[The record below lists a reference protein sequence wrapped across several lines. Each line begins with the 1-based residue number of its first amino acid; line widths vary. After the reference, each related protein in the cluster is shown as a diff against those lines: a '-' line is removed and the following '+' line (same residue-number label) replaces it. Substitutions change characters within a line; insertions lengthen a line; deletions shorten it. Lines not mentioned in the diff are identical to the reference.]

1 MQTEKQLIQNL
12 EQTTPV
18 FSSFDKVY
26 WNKNS
31 NRIQVWGWS
40 ILGGLI
46 LALFLPWTQTIRSK
60 GLVTTLRQEQ
70 RPQDIPTVIGGRI
83 LEWKVKEG
91 DYVKKG
97 DTLVLLGEIKED
109 YLDPQLLQRT
119 KEVVDSKAS
128 ATDNYKGKM
137 QSVNEQISAL
147 EQTREWKM
155 KQIANKTFQQSL
167 KISADSLDLV
177 AAQSDFQIK
186 SFQFKRQQSL
196 YDSGLVSLAQ
206 LEQRKQSFI
215 ESQAKKNSAQV
226 KLDNSR
232 QEFERLKME
241 QKETLKEYEEK
252 LAKALGD
259 RYSSNAQVAT
269 GEGELAKMK
278 NQLAN
283 YSIRNKLY
291 AIVAPQNGQVVRA
304 YKKGVN
310 EIVKEGEKLLYFVPS
325 QRELAVEIFVKPV
338 DLTLLDTGQTVRVFF
353 DGFPALVFSGWP
365 QASYGTFSGKVMA
378 IDNAAGPDGLFRV
391 LVKEDASFKPWPRL
405 LKVGAGTEGL
415 ALLNDVPLWYEFWRN
430 VNGFPPDFYKGSEK
444 EKSK

>member
-1 MQTEKQLIQNL
+1 
-12 EQTTPV
+12 
-18 FSSFDKVY
+18 
-26 WNKNS
+26 
-31 NRIQVWGWS
+31 
-40 ILGGLI
+40 
-46 LALFLPWTQTIRSK
+46 
-60 GLVTTLRQEQ
+60 
-70 RPQDIPTVIGGRI
+70 
-83 LEWKVKEG
+83 
-91 DYVKKG
+91 
-97 DTLVLLGEIKED
+97 
-109 YLDPQLLQRT
+109 
-119 KEVVDSKAS
+119 
-128 ATDNYKGKM
+128 
-137 QSVNEQISAL
+137 
-147 EQTREWKM
+147 
-155 KQIANKTFQQSL
+155 
-167 KISADSLDLV
+167 
-177 AAQSDFQIK
+177 
-186 SFQFKRQQSL
+186 
-196 YDSGLVSLAQ
+196 
-206 LEQRKQSFI
+206 
-215 ESQAKKNSAQV
+215 
-226 KLDNSR
+226 
-232 QEFERLKME
+232 ME

-338 DLTLLDTGQTVRVFF
+338 DLTLLDTGQTVRFFF